1 MGTRPRYGDEM
12 VVRDAVVGEGRTI
25 AEIRIASWRA
35 AYTGL
40 MPQEL
45 LDSMSIE
52 TGAAR
57 FEQAII
63 SGAPGSALLV
73 VEGEGEVR
81 GFAAIGPD
89 RDGELAQGELYAIYL
104 HPSRFRRGEGSA
116 LMVEAVS
123 RLRSFEYRTAILW
136 VLEANE
142 AARSFYEAVGWRANG
157 QKKVDA
163 GFGHPLVEIAY
174 ARDLR
179 P

>member
-1 MGTRPRYGDEM
+1 M
-12 VVRDAVVGEGRTI
+12 VVRDAVVGEGRSI

-45 LDSMSIE
+45 LDSMSVE

-63 SGAPGSALLV
+63 SGVPGSALLV
-73 VEGEGEVR
+73 VENEGELR

-89 RDGELAQGELYAIYL
+89 RDGEPARGELYAIYL
-104 HPSRFRRGEGSA
+104 HPDWFRRGQGSA
-116 LMVEAVS
+116 LMAEAVS
-123 RLRSFEYRTAILW
+123 RLRDLQYRMAILW

-157 QKKVDA
+157 QQKTDP
-163 GFGHPLVEIAY
+163 GFGQPLVEVAY
-174 ARDLR
+174 PRDLG